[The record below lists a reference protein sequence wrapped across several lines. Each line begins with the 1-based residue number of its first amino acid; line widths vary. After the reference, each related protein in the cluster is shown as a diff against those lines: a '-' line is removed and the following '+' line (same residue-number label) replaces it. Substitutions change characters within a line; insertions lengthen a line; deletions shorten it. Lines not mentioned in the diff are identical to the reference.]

1 MTAVAL
7 RQENAFERPLHDRQE
22 ILTRYRHM
30 RRVSGWHL
38 NNAVQLLSND
48 AVLQQAKRLGL
59 AYGKTFVL
67 GSKHEMKLA
76 FDLLVFT
83 AAPGRSRAIDRY
95 AAPAGLQQGTDEA
108 LMLEAMRKARFVI
121 FKVKQRHP
129 SAGLIV
135 SDVFRETEL
144 WLVDEGLES
153 SLPDG
158 VVYATRIYATNPFVM
173 AAGIGMPVDP
183 DLLKDAITSM
193 PRLMR
198 NTPSEVIDDRRFA
211 EAIYRTALADHVMES
226 VRFQDPGENE

>member
-7 RQENAFERPLHDRQE
+7 RQENAFERPLHGRQE

-95 AAPAGLQQGTDEA
+95 QHRPGCSKAPTKPLC
-108 LMLEAMRKARFVI
+108 LRRCAR
-121 FKVKQRHP
+121 
-129 SAGLIV
+129 
-135 SDVFRETEL
+135 
-144 WLVDEGLES
+144 
-153 SLPDG
+153 
-158 VVYATRIYATNPFVM
+158 
-173 AAGIGMPVDP
+173 
-183 DLLKDAITSM
+183 
-193 PRLMR
+193 
-198 NTPSEVIDDRRFA
+198 
-211 EAIYRTALADHVMES
+211 HVL
-226 VRFQDPGENE
+226 